1 MKTNNLIFLSLPAS
15 CFVVALALVL
25 SACNKKEEAAPVTQK
40 ITIDN
45 LQTAYGASVKRVTWY
60 KRFVPKVEKER
71 FVNVANLFRAVIRSE
86 EIRGENHAKLLK
98 SFGVEPQQPIID
110 SIAVGTTLQALKM
123 ATSTEGIQAES
134 MYPNLLRTAELEQVA
149 EAVVQFKQ
157 ARDVDVQ
164 HRELFKE
171 AEERVGNIPKTK
183 YFICPACG
191 YILTSEKTEECPV
204 CHTKKDKFEKI

>member
-1 MKTNNLIFLSLPAS
+1 MKTNKLIFLSLLS
-15 CFVVALALVL
+15 FCFVVALALVL
-25 SACNKKEEAAPVTQK
+25 SGCKKKEEPAPVTQK

-60 KRFVPKVEKER
+60 KRFVAKAEKER
-71 FVNVANLFRAVIRSE
+71 LTNVANLFKAVIRSE
-86 EIRGENHAKLLK
+86 EIRAANHAKLIK

-134 MYPNLLRTAELEQVA
+134 MYPNLLRTAEVEQVA
-149 EAVVQFKQ
+149 DAILQFKQ
-157 ARDVDVQ
+157 ARDGDAR
-164 HRELFKE
+164 HHELFKE
-171 AEERVGNIPKTK
+171 AEERMGNIPKLK
-183 YFICPACG
+183 YFICPECG